1 MPWSHEIQQAI
12 TLLQACQHRHADSLP
27 CPARGDE
34 PGAVG
39 TCAEKIMPSII
50 LLNAFADVLPQHQ
63 ELHRIGMVLEARG
76 LIKKLE
82 QGESYSQRALEYLS
96 AQIAL

>member
-1 MPWSHEIQQAI
+1 MPWNHEIQQAI
-12 TLLQACQHRHADSLP
+12 TLLQACQHRDADNLP

-76 LIKKLE
+76 LIKKLDP
-82 QGESYSQRALEYLS
+82 GESYSQSALKYLS
-96 AQIAL
+96 DQVMP

>member
-1 MPWSHEIQQAI
+1 MPWNHEIQQAL
-12 TLLQACQHRHADSLP
+12 TLLQACQHRHADNLP
-27 CPARGDE
+27 CPARGDG
-34 PGAVG
+34 PDAVG

-63 ELHRIGMVLEARG
+63 ELHRIGMILEAKG

-82 QGESYSQRALEYLS
+82 QGASYSQSALDYLS
-96 AQIAL
+96 SQVVS

>member
-1 MPWSHEIQQAI
+1 MPWGHEIQQAI
-12 TLLQACQHRHADSLP
+12 TLLQACQHRHVDSLP

-82 QGESYSQRALEYLS
+82 PGSSYSQRALEYLS
-96 AQIAL
+96 AQVAL

>member
-1 MPWSHEIQQAI
+1 MPWSREIQQAI
-12 TLLQACQHRHADSLP
+12 NLLHACQHRYADNLP

-34 PGAVG
+34 PGACG
-39 TCAEKIMPSII
+39 TCADKIMPSII

-63 ELHRIGMVLEARG
+63 ELHRVGISLEERG

-82 QGESYSQRALEYLS
+82 QGESYSKKALEYLRL
-96 AQIAL
+96 QIDS

>member
-34 PGAVG
+34 PGSVG

-63 ELHRIGMVLEARG
+63 ELHRIGMVLEAKG
-76 LIKKLE
+76 FITKLG
-82 QGESYSQRALEYLS
+82 QGESYSQRALEYLRD
-96 AQIAL
+96 QITV

>member
-12 TLLQACQHRHADSLP
+12 TLLQKCQHRNADNLP

-34 PGAVG
+34 LGAVG

-63 ELHRIGMVLEARG
+63 ELHRIGMILEARG

-82 QGESYSQRALEYLS
+82 QGESYSQSALEYLS
-96 AQIAL
+96 AQVAS

>member
-1 MPWSHEIQQAI
+1 MPWNHEIQQAI
-12 TLLQACQHRHADSLP
+12 TLLQACQCRNSDNLS

-39 TCAEKIMPSII
+39 TCADKIMPSII

-63 ELHRIGMVLEARG
+63 ELHRIGTVLEAQG
-76 LIKKLE
+76 LIPKLE
-82 QGESYSQRALEYLS
+82 QDESYSQSALAYLRAQLKP
-96 AQIAL
+96 

>member
-12 TLLQACQHRHADSLP
+12 TLLKACQHRHADNMP

-34 PGAVG
+34 VGAVG

-50 LLNAFADVLPQHQ
+50 LLNVFADVFPQHQ
-63 ELHRIGMVLEARG
+63 ELHRIGTVLEAKG
-76 LIKKLE
+76 MIEKLE
-82 QGESYSQRALEYLS
+82 QGESYSQKALEYLQN
-96 AQIAL
+96 QISL